1 MKNQFDKV
9 KKVQSR
15 YKIKDKKYARPLML
29 STKDFSDMLLFDI
42 KALNPDVDIDK
53 FFKNLD

>member
-1 MKNQFDKV
+1 MKNEFDKV

-29 STKDFSDMLLFDI
+29 STKDFSDMLLFEF
-42 KALNPDVDIDK
+42 KRLNPDVDAYK
-53 FFKNLD
+53 FFQEWD